1 MHVLG
6 LDSLYDVIAVRDFL
20 AKRVPSVHLG
30 SIVKETGVDLLH
42 PRLVLVR
49 LSVLLEVG
57 RSPWTCIIG
66 CGRSQALGDRF
77 IIGAEGHSCDADV
90 RSDEVGSLVGVC
102 HL

>member
-6 LDSLYDVIAVRDFL
+6 LDSLYDVVTVGDFL
-20 AKRVPSVHLG
+20 AKGVPSVHLG

-42 PRLVLVR
+42 TRLVLVG
-49 LSVLLEVG
+49 LSVLLEMG

-66 CGRSQALGDRF
+66 CSRSQALGDRF
-77 IIGAEGHSCDADV
+77 IIGAEGHSCYADV
-90 RSDEVGSLVGVC
+90 RGDEVGPLVRVG